1 VTRAAGCVTLEYMF
15 VVELIYKAALAD
27 LDAAMPAHVA
37 FLKKHY
43 AAGHFLIS
51 GRKVPRDGGVILA
64 TGIEREQLE
73 GVMRGDPFC
82 ERGLADFR
90 VIEFRASQRASDIQQ
105 RIDTEAQRTSK
116 RRP

>member
-1 VTRAAGCVTLEYMF
+1 MF

-27 LDAAMPAHVA
+27 IDAAMAPHVA

-43 AAGHFLIS
+43 DAGHFLIS
-51 GRKVPRDGGVILA
+51 GRKIPRDGGIIVA
-64 TGIEREQLE
+64 AGVDREQLDAI
-73 GVMRGDPFC
+73 MRADPFC

-90 VIEFRASQRASDIQQ
+90 IIEFRARQRAGDIQQ

>member
-1 VTRAAGCVTLEYMF
+1 MF

-27 LDAAMPAHVA
+27 LDAAMAAHVT

-43 AAGHFLIS
+43 DSGHFLVS
-51 GRKVPRDGGVILA
+51 GRKVPRDGGVIVA
-64 TGIEREQLE
+64 AGIDREQLDA
-73 GVMRGDPFC
+73 VMRADPFC

-90 VIEFRASQRASDIQQ
+90 IIEFRASQRAGDIQQ

-116 RRP
+116 RGR